1 MAARENP
8 RDRMQALRLTL
19 TMVVPEV
26 EADGLAGPDFLLKD
40 KLDNITLTNPF
51 KGINI
56 SHAPGRPQRI
66 G

>member
-19 TMVVPEV
+19 TVVVPEV

-40 KLDNITLTNPF
+40 NITLTNSF
-51 KGINI
+51 KGIQI
-56 SHAPGRPQRI
+56 CQKS
-66 G
+66 